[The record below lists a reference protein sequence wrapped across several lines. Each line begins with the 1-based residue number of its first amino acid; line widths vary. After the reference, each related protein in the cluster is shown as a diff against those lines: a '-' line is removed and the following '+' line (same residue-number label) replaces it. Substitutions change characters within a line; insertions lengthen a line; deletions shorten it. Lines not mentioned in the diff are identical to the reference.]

1 MENVK
6 KMYFCKIRFIL
17 QFYNPPMSVII
28 ISLVFA
34 IPIFAGMVYFMYRYH
49 LGKKNSEKKTSYD
62 FTGMLFLIF
71 VNIGGVT
78 GMIGNCLK
86 NIIANDNARM
96 LVSLAI
102 SVALVAVA
110 DIIVRIVVRKKMQNS
125 ESE

>member
-1 MENVK
+1 
-6 KMYFCKIRFIL
+6 
-17 QFYNPPMSVII
+17 MSVIV
-28 ISLVFA
+28 ISLIFA
-34 IPIFAGMVYFMYRYH
+34 IPLFAGMVYFMYRYH
-49 LGKKNSEKKTSYD
+49 LGRKNSVKNTSYD

-86 NIIANDNARM
+86 TTISNDNTRM
-96 LVSLAI
+96 LLSLAI

-110 DIIVRIVVRKKMQNS
+110 DIIVRIVVRKKVQDA

>member
-28 ISLVFA
+28 ISLIFA
-34 IPIFAGMVYFMYRYH
+34 IPLFAGMVYFMYRYH
-49 LGKKNSEKKTSYD
+49 LGRKHSVKNTSYD

-71 VNIGGVT
+71 VNVGGMT

-86 NIIANDNARM
+86 TTLPTTIRVCWCRWRF
-96 LVSLAI
+96 LLHW
-102 SVALVAVA
+102 
-110 DIIVRIVVRKKMQNS
+110 
-125 ESE
+125 

>member
-1 MENVK
+1 MLKNVYLQK
-6 KMYFCKIRFIL
+6 KDACFTEKNLNMAAF
-17 QFYNPPMSVII
+17 I
-28 ISLVFA
+28 ISLIVEL
-34 IPIFAGMVYFMYRYH
+34 PLFAGMLYFMYRYH
-49 LGKKNSEKKTSYD
+49 LGKQNSEKNTSYD

-86 NIIANDNARM
+86 NIIANDNVRM